1 MKSSAN
7 GTCLEIA
14 NTHFP
19 TINKLSN
26 KRVYCGAE
34 NNKEKLLFLSTQRL
48 YNKKYKQQRWYG
60 ALKRFF
66 LPPIIEKEQPGWLW
80 LLTCGTIVW
89 DTKPILNFI
98 TAISLVQSNTLT
110 TNSGQKGLEFSCT
123 WTINSLIQTKT
134 RLWFQIVKSSRVDG
148 VRGMWYVTCERFSY
162 SSSKVLQQNVDTKH
176 AILARTK

>member
-1 MKSSAN
+1 MKSIAN

-89 DTKPILNFI
+89 DTKPILNF
-98 TAISLVQSNTLT
+98 TPAISLVQSNYQLRSKGSRVFMYVNNQLT
-110 TNSGQKGLEFSCT
+110 YTNQDKALVPNSQEFSG
-123 WTINSLIQTKT
+123 W
-134 RLWFQIVKSSRVDG
+134 WG
-148 VRGMWYVTCERFSY
+148 
-162 SSSKVLQQNVDTKH
+162 
-176 AILARTK
+176 